1 MEGSHTVFHFC
12 RCFFRAV
19 RLQVDSL
26 ERIQHPVY
34 AEIILRANHCS
45 CPGVNIGQVLG
56 GIRVVLAYIQDI
68 IDAVF
73 HSKVRHTEK
82 KMHNKLEI
90 LNIGT
95 DRMARNY
102 RIANGHDNT
111 NSLPGSYLCIA
122 FSFYRKGL
130 VTVD

>member
-1 MEGSHTVFHFC
+1 MEGSHTVFHFF
-12 RCFFRAV
+12 RCFLRAV
-19 RLQVDSL
+19 GLQVDSL
-26 ERIQHPVY
+26 ERIQHPVS
-34 AEIILRANHCS
+34 AEIILRANDCS
-45 CPGVNIGQVLG
+45 SSGVNIGQVLG
-56 GIRVVLAYIQDI
+56 GIRVVFASNQNI

-73 HSKVRHTEK
+73 HCKVRLTEK

-90 LNIGT
+90 VNTGT

-111 NSLPGSYLCIA
+111 NSLPGSYLCLA
-122 FSFYRKGL
+122 FSLYRKDL